1 MSVNVLILY
10 DNQGNQVESLAQA
23 VAEGVGRI
31 QGAQAMVRDLNSAS
45 PEDLLDADSIIL
57 GTPNWNGITG
67 RLKSW
72 LDDMSD
78 LGREGLLEGK
88 ICAAFTAGW
97 GQSSGTEFTLL
108 SLLHWGHSWGML
120 IVGLP
125 WSDRMSVSGSFYG
138 ATVFGNMSPDDE
150 EQAKVLGS
158 RAAQMANYLKD
169 GGMTSIF

>member
-31 QGAQAMVRDLNSAS
+31 QGAQAMVRDLSSAS

-108 SLLHWGHSWGML
+108 S
-120 IVGLP
+120 
-125 WSDRMSVSGSFYG
+125 
-138 ATVFGNMSPDDE
+138 
-150 EQAKVLGS
+150 
-158 RAAQMANYLKD
+158 
-169 GGMTSIF
+169 